1 MFKAGEN
8 DRTRTSFGKYYVPI
22 VTLSAKD
29 NQKLSKLPSKGF
41 ERPVCLSEYERKSE
55 SKNLTNNYRY
65 FIESNFV
72 GLNRFVLN
80 YLNRDNDVKKSL
92 RLEILFTK
100 RYYQ

>member
-8 DRTRTSFGKYYVPI
+8 DHTRTSFGKYYVPI

-29 NQKLSKLPSKGF
+29 NQKLSKLPSKRF

-80 YLNRDNDVKKSL
+80 YLNRDNGVKKV
-92 RLEILFTK
+92 
-100 RYYQ
+100 